1 MDCVAH
7 AVARRG
13 LLKPR
18 PPDTVAGHTASVGN
32 A

>member
-1 MDCVAH
+1 MGRVAH

-13 LLKPR
+13 LLKR
-18 PPDTVAGHTASVGN
+18 RQPDTFSGHTASVGN